1 MLITL
6 PQGILA
12 IRLYKA
18 RTCSYLRVIVRVSA
32 GRDNV
37 LILHFHD
44 LGLVPF
50 WLVIEVLMSL
60 ATTQVRNDRDR
71 ELHRCVQAIVRD
83 ISILLCIL
91 AGIPALR
98 TDLERRPLVHVPV
111 LISWPTL

>member
-1 MLITL
+1 M
-6 PQGILA
+6 
-12 IRLYKA
+12 
-18 RTCSYLRVIVRVSA
+18 
-32 GRDNV
+32 
-37 LILHFHD
+37 ILHFHD